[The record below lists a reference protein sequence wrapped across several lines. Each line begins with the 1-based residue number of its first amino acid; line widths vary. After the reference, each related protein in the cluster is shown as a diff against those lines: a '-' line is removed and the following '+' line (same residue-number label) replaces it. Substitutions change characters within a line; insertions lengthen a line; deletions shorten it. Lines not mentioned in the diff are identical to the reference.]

1 MGEQELPW
9 AMIQVICVKE
19 GATIETAVFFRVVQS
34 LESCI
39 NSTRPHHPYATDV
52 ELVRDYGRD
61 EIRSQGQL
69 LSSSLSTK
77 PSASS
82 ATSLLFPPEG

>member
-1 MGEQELPW
+1 
-9 AMIQVICVKE
+9 MIQVICVTE

-52 ELVRDYGRD
+52 ELVSDYGRD
-61 EIRSQGQL
+61 EIRS
-69 LSSSLSTK
+69 
-77 PSASS
+77 
-82 ATSLLFPPEG
+82 